1 MAPDPRWTLQLF
13 GNEIDRW
20 NTWIDRALGVLL
32 TQAEKSFLKGLKE
45 RIKAR
50 RMPDDSTF
58 ISAPEISFMQSI
70 AAKIQLGIPAT
81 VTIPTPVSLRALA
94 PESRRLPEFPTRREE
109 KIGRR
114 EVKVTP
120 DAMKIIQASK
130 DSARQQQKRAAEIL
144 ERMKVR
150 TRR

>member
-32 TQAEKSFLKGLKE
+32 TQGEKSFLNGLKE
-45 RIKAR
+45 RIKSR

-94 PESRRLPEFPTRREE
+94 PESRRLTTFPFKKAETG
-109 KIGRR
+109 KR

-120 DAMKIIQASK
+120 DAMKIIQVAK
-130 DSARQQQKRAAEIL
+130 DRAKEQKEKAAKLL
-144 ERMKVR
+144 ERMMVK